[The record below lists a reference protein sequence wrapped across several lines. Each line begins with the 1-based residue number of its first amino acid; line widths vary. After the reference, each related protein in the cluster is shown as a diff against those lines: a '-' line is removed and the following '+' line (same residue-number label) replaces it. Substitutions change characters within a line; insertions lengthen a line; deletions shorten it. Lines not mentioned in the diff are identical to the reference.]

1 VSHDTLWTLLK
12 YDSLGTQIW
21 VYNYDRHHTQLSTS
35 VLGYSYR
42 PQLAADNFGGIY
54 IGGTTYRGY
63 NSYNNGFIRFCE
75 TPPVPT
81 NTASGPL
88 AFCAGGSVTLNASSG
103 IGYLWTNGATTQSI
117 VASSSGNYRVTVTYT
132 NGCSNLSPN
141 RNVTVNPLPTPVI
154 SGNGPLTFCA
164 GNNVTLSTTSFASYL
179 WSTGATT
186 QSIVADTN
194 GTFTVTVTNGN
205 GCTGTATP
213 VSTIENQLP
222 NATATAQSP
231 TTICSTDS
239 VKLVANGGNNIS
251 YQWRRG
257 NNNVTGATSKT
268 YYAKLQG
275 NYTVRVTNTNTGC
288 SKTSTAI
295 NVVVNCKM
303 LSADIAQT
311 NLQAYPNPTT
321 GLLHLTGTDM
331 ANDVVLSVYDAA
343 GKCII
348 SKTIQNQDGK
358 LLYDIDLTQYPAGIY
373 RLMLISNE
381 QVLHKQAF
389 KID

>member
-1 VSHDTLWTLLK
+1 M
-12 YDSLGTQIW
+12 
-21 VYNYDRHHTQLSTS
+21 
-35 VLGYSYR
+35 
-42 PQLAADNFGGIY
+42 A
-54 IGGTTYRGY
+54 
-63 NSYNNGFIRFCE
+63 
-75 TPPVPT
+75 
-81 NTASGPL
+81 
-88 AFCAGGSVTLNASSG
+88 
-103 IGYLWTNGATTQSI
+103 
-117 VASSSGNYRVTVTYT
+117 
-132 NGCSNLSPN
+132 
-141 RNVTVNPLPTPVI
+141 
-154 SGNGPLTFCA
+154 PLTFCA